1 MGFPSRIRATKKA
14 LLFALALIAVG
25 CAEPPGI
32 PGRLRVELE
41 ACQDDVLELIRTD
54 PKGAFSSFW
63 DLIRAAVGEWAGIG
77 YEQAST
83 TPLGSC
89 QDTMLE
95 ATIAYPIAAF
105 FGFCVLVLM
114 LIGEWTGMGYERANI
129 FIFVLLQPALILL
142 FLLLWLR
149 ERRKARDG

>member
-1 MGFPSRIRATKKA
+1 MKRT
-14 LLFALALIAVG
+14 LLFVLALMAVG
-25 CAEPPGI
+25 CADPPGI
-32 PGRLRVELE
+32 PEPMRVELE

-149 ERRKARDG
+149 ERRKARNG